1 MTLNNDFITVNKSVL
16 EKMMKLIVT
25 IVCFLMIVTY
35 QEVRVK
41 NAYTIY

>member
-1 MTLNNDFITVNKSVL
+1 MTLNNELITVRTSVL

-35 QEVRVK
+35 QEVHEK
-41 NAYTIY
+41 NVYTIY